1 MDFSSRE
8 QENLHFTVI
17 RLMTALFKTY
27 LMMTQDVL
35 VNHQEMLDKI
45 SQFIPE
51 SELDKLDL
59 VDYLDENKYNHM
71 RKRILDIGNDAIR
84 EWEKILQN
92 YEVSFKAKGL
102 DSGTSTSDAPKTNC
116 GG

>member
-1 MDFSSRE
+1 MDCSHDKAV
-8 QENLHFTVI
+8 LHFTVV

-102 DSGTSTSDAPKTNC
+102 DSGASTIDASKTNC